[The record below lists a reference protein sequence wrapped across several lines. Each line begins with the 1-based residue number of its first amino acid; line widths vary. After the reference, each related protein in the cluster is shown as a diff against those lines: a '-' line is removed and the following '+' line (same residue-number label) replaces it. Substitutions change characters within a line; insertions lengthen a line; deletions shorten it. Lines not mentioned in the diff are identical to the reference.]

1 MDETFDVGVDT
12 RNDYQVPVRFT
23 GKLAKVTVN
32 LGPEQLTA
40 ADRKIISERLAE
52 AMD

>member
-1 MDETFDVGVDT
+1 VDETFDVGVDT

-40 ADRKIISERLAE
+40 ADRRAAEEALAR
-52 AMD
+52 AHD